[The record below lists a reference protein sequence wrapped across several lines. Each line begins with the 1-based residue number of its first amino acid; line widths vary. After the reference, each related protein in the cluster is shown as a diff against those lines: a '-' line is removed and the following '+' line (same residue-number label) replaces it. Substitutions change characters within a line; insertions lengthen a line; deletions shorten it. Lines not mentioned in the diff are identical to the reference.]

1 VNNAYLLSEPEI
13 NAYTDLAKNVDNPF
27 ISGTTSAPSVGS
39 VYRFPISN
47 SETTYSVKS
56 TIIYF

>member
-1 VNNAYLLSEPEI
+1 VNNAYLLSEPYEI

-39 VYRFPISN
+39 AYRFQLVIPKQHI
-47 SETTYSVKS
+47 V
-56 TIIYF
+56 